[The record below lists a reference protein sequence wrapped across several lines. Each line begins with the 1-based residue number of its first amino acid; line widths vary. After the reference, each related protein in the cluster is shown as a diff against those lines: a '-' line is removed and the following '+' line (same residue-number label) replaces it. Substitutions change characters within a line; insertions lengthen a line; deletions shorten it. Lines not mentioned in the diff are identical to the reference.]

1 MADNITYKELE
12 SELHRLLD
20 RIEHDSYDELDS
32 LLKDYDKG
40 MKLIADL
47 QAKLEKAKNSVKK
60 VNTSTKES

>member
-1 MADNITYKELE
+1 MAENTSYKDLE
-12 SELHRLLD
+12 AELHELLD
-20 RIEHDSYDELDS
+20 RIEHDSYDELDN

-60 VNTSTKES
+60 VKSSAKES

>member
-1 MADNITYKELE
+1 MVENTSYKQLE
-12 SELHRLLD
+12 EELHELLD
-20 RIEHDSYDELDS
+20 RIEHDSYDELDN

-60 VNTSTKES
+60 VKSLSTES